1 MYIIK
6 LISNSTNINMT
17 ILTIMLIKFEN
28 VSCYIHNIFI
38 KYVVSHHI
46 HGTVLTTVPT
56 FPQFPAYYRYVSIS
70 FYRHGFK
77 YEALFEKLLSGK
89 CKNRVG

>member
-6 LISNSTNINMT
+6 LISNFTDINMT

-28 VSCYIHNIFI
+28 VLCYIYNVFI
-38 KYVVSHHI
+38 KYVVSHYI

-56 FPQFPAYYRYVSIS
+56 FPQFLA
-70 FYRHGFK
+70 
-77 YEALFEKLLSGK
+77 
-89 CKNRVG
+89 